1 MDLAGDL
8 KVFLEI
14 EKGLAGCPD
23 DMVEFDDAITEE
35 DILARLEM
43 AESGD
48 AETTA
53 DWHAAVVR
61 CRSAYLYAAFTFY
74 GTDAKLR
81 ACQAAKVALKELIV
95 LFRGKRLSIARFER
109 RLGHI
114 REAMQ
119 VAKERGFVE

>member
-1 MDLAGDL
+1 MDLTGDL

-14 EKGLAGCPD
+14 EKGLVDCPD
-23 DMVEFDDAITEE
+23 DMVKFDDAITEE
-35 DILARLEM
+35 GILAHLEM
-43 AESGD
+43 AD
-48 AETTA
+48 PTETIS
-53 DWHAAVVR
+53 DWRLSVIR

-74 GTDAKLR
+74 GTDVKLR
-81 ACQAAKVALKELIV
+81 ACQAAKVALKELIT
-95 LFRGKRLSIARFER
+95 LFREKGLSVAQFER